1 MVVVEELFFGFLR
14 KREGVRELKMVSDK
28 SIINFNVVLVGVFF
42 VKEFGFLGGKYFETV
57 NEIHF
62 GFPLFKI

>member
-1 MVVVEELFFGFLR
+1 MVVVEELFFGFLGR
-14 KREGVRELKMVSDK
+14 REGVRELKMVSDK
-28 SIINFNVVLVGVFF
+28 SIINFNVVLVGALF
-42 VKEFGFLGGKYFETV
+42 VKKFGFLGGKYFEAA